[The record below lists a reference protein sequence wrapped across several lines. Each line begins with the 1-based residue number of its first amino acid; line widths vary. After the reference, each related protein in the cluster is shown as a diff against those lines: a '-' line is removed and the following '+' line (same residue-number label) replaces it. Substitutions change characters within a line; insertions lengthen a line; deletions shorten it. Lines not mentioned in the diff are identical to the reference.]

1 MLLTRSSSKP
11 GAFVVNAL
19 VVSTA
24 SKLKRCQQTPMLG
37 TATTNDEMTCL
48 KGLADLERMEG
59 PWLQG
64 MATSDPE
71 TTAAVVR
78 LLLAQMTR
86 TSKRL
91 LGAMVLDRLDA
102 ESSSTSCQRA
112 GFCQRAESLRSVAL
126 EWWWGPSS
134 PRGSIG

>member
-24 SKLKRCQQTPMLG
+24 SKLKRCQQTPMPG
-37 TATTNDEMTCL
+37 TATTNVEMTCL
-48 KGLADLERMEG
+48 QGLADLERMEG

-102 ESSSTSCQRA
+102 ESLSTRAKFPDRCQRLVN
-112 GFCQRAESLRSVAL
+112 GLDSVNGL
-126 EWWWGPSS
+126 NL
-134 PRGSIG
+134 

>member
-1 MLLTRSSSKP
+1 M
-11 GAFVVNAL
+11 VNAL

-24 SKLKRCQQTPMLG
+24 SKLKRCQQTPMRG

-48 KGLADLERMEG
+48 QGLADLERMEG

-86 TSKRL
+86 TSKLL

-102 ESSSTSCQRA
+102 ESLSTRTEFPDRCQRLVN
-112 GFCQRAESLRSVAL
+112 GLDSVNGL
-126 EWWWGPSS
+126 NL
-134 PRGSIG
+134 

>member
-1 MLLTRSSSKP
+1 M
-11 GAFVVNAL
+11 VNAL

-24 SKLKRCQQTPMLG
+24 SKLKRCQQTPMPG
-37 TATTNDEMTCL
+37 TATTNVEMTCL
-48 KGLADLERMEG
+48 QGLAELERMEG

-64 MATSDPE
+64 IATSDPE

-91 LGAMVLDRLDA
+91 LGAMALDRLDA
-102 ESSSTSCQRA
+102 ESSSTS
-112 GFCQRAESLRSVAL
+112 
-126 EWWWGPSS
+126 
-134 PRGSIG
+134 

>member
-1 MLLTRSSSKP
+1 
-11 GAFVVNAL
+11 
-19 VVSTA
+19 
-24 SKLKRCQQTPMLG
+24 
-37 TATTNDEMTCL
+37 
-48 KGLADLERMEG
+48 MEG

-64 MATSDPE
+64 MATSGPE

-102 ESSSTSCQRA
+102 ESVVNV
-112 GFCQRAESLRSVAL
+112 LPL
-126 EWWWGPSS
+126 EEQPVNG
-134 PRGSIG
+134 

>member
-1 MLLTRSSSKP
+1 MLPTRSSSKP

-24 SKLKRCQQTPMLG
+24 SKLKRCQQTPMPG
-37 TATTNDEMTCL
+37 TATTNVEMTCL
-48 KGLADLERMEG
+48 QGLAELERMEG

-102 ESSSTSCQRA
+102 ESLSTRAKFPDRCQRLVN
-112 GFCQRAESLRSVAL
+112 GLDSVNGL
-126 EWWWGPSS
+126 NL
-134 PRGSIG
+134 

>member
-1 MLLTRSSSKP
+1 MP
-11 GAFVVNAL
+11 VPA
-19 VVSTA
+19 
-24 SKLKRCQQTPMLG
+24 
-37 TATTNDEMTCL
+37 TATTNVEMTCL
-48 KGLADLERMEG
+48 QGLADLERMEG

-71 TTAAVVR
+71 TSAAVVR

-91 LGAMVLDRLDA
+91 LVAMVLDRLDA

-112 GFCQRAESLRSVAL
+112 GFCQRADFLRSVAL
-126 EWWWGPSS
+126 EWLRGPSS
-134 PRGSIG
+134 PHGSLG

>member
-1 MLLTRSSSKP
+1 MP
-11 GAFVVNAL
+11 
-19 VVSTA
+19 
-24 SKLKRCQQTPMLG
+24 G
-37 TATTNDEMTCL
+37 TATTNVEMTSAR
-48 KGLADLERMEG
+48 LAELERMEG

-91 LGAMVLDRLDA
+91 LGRWCLTAWTLNHRQRLVNGLD
-102 ESSSTSCQRA
+102 
-112 GFCQRAESLRSVAL
+112 SVNGL
-126 EWWWGPSS
+126 NL
-134 PRGSIG
+134 

>member
-1 MLLTRSSSKP
+1 M
-11 GAFVVNAL
+11 VNAL

-24 SKLKRCQQTPMLG
+24 SKLKRCQQTPMPG
-37 TATTNDEMTCL
+37 TATTNVEMTCL
-48 KGLADLERMEG
+48 QGLAELERMEG

-102 ESSSTSCQRA
+102 ESLSTRAEFPDHCQRLVN
-112 GFCQRAESLRSVAL
+112 GLNL
-126 EWWWGPSS
+126 
-134 PRGSIG
+134 

>member
-1 MLLTRSSSKP
+1 M
-11 GAFVVNAL
+11 VNAL

-102 ESSSTSCQRA
+102 ESLSTRAKFPDRCQRLVN
-112 GFCQRAESLRSVAL
+112 GLDSVNGL
-126 EWWWGPSS
+126 NL
-134 PRGSIG
+134 